1 MPCLAIASNNALFRH
16 IEKKLKNLLT
26 TLYRHVQCS
35 HSLTTTKD
43 HEMNATTQ
51 AKLTTEHARAG
62 VAFALAQR
70 MRRKAE
76 QDAARAMVIQYQK
89 QIANK

>member
-1 MPCLAIASNNALFRH
+1 
-16 IEKKLKNLLT
+16 
-26 TLYRHVQCS
+26 
-35 HSLTTTKD
+35 
-43 HEMNATTQ
+43 MNATTQ